1 MVIVIY
7 YIYLYLIY
15 LSQCMFLFLSEE
27 LRPPSQTTVR
37 IRLPVEIGSW
47 ATKTRSTI
55 GTVSGKWC
63 FCTSPSREGPV
74 GHCPERKGYYFME
87 NGMAANHIPD
97 NSSKNWKS

>member
-1 MVIVIY
+1 
-7 YIYLYLIY
+7 
-15 LSQCMFLFLSEE
+15 MFLFLSEE

-97 NSSKNWKS
+97 NSSKNLEELETFEIKRS